1 MDNNDCAQYCDFNG
15 NKTPSPKNRRQF
27 GPITVRVC
35 RKTVPTLKT
44 GRRSKNLILVG
55 EEAEKREK
63 RRERNREGAKKLKEK
78 RQQIEEELNQKIQQ
92 LESLHS
98 HLKDRITQL
107 NERKQI
113 LLYELNE
120 QLFAEI
126 DDLLSNDDTND
137 ISETSDKNSSSMS
150 LFDDAFEEIV
160 NIHMKD
166 CFDSAPDC

>member
-63 RRERNREGAKKLKEK
+63 RRERNREAAKKLKEK
-78 RQQIEEELNQKIQQ
+78 RQQIEEELNQKIHQ
-92 LESLHS
+92 LENQLSNLTNRV
-98 HLKDRITQL
+98 DQL

-120 QLFAEI
+120 ELLNEI
-126 DDLLSNDDTND
+126 DDICSNEIQTKSCQ
-137 ISETSDKNSSSMS
+137 SEQYSIDMD
-150 LFDDAFEEIV
+150 LFDDAFEEVI
-160 NIHMKD
+160 NAHLQR
-166 CFDSAPDC
+166 CFSSN

>member
-1 MDNNDCAQYCDFNG
+1 MSKSVDTAKKQQY
-15 NKTPSPKNRRQF
+15 

-35 RKTVPTLKT
+35 RKSVSTLET
-44 GRRSKNLILVG
+44 GRRSKHLVLIG